1 MKINEHCIKLLKQ
14 PSTVRG
20 IIVLLGA
27 VGCANVDIQH
37 LTDVLGLCA
46 GLLGIVE
53 VLRDE
58 NKGGE

>member
-1 MKINEHCIKLLKQ
+1 MKNIIRFLKQ

-20 IIVLLGA
+20 IIVLLG
-27 VGCANVDIQH
+27 VGGYSVVDEQQ

-46 GLLGIVE
+46 GLLGVVE
-53 VLRDE
+53 VFRDE

>member
-1 MKINEHCIKLLKQ
+1 MKKNIIRLLKQ

-46 GLLGIVE
+46 GLLGVVE
-53 VLRDE
+53 VCRDE

>member
-1 MKINEHCIKLLKQ
+1 MKTIIRLLKQ

-20 IIVLLGA
+20 LIVLLG
-27 VGCANVDIQH
+27 VGGYATLDEQQ

-58 NKGGE
+58 EAKGE

>member
-1 MKINEHCIKLLKQ
+1 MKNIIRFLKQ

-20 IIVLLGA
+20 LIVLMG
-27 VGCANVDIQH
+27 VGGYSFVNEQQ

-53 VLRDE
+53 VFRDE
-58 NKGGE
+58 EAKGE